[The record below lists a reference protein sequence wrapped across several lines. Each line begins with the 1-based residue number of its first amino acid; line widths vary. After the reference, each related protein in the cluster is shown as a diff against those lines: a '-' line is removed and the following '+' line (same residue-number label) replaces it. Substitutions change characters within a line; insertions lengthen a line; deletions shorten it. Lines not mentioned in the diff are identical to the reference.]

1 MPLTLTVVLTVLV
14 VLTVVGAVGYL
25 IDRSV
30 DDEETARAREEEERS
45 R

>member
-1 MPLTLTVVLTVLV
+1 MPLTLTVTLTVLV
-14 VLTVVGAVGYL
+14 VLMLVGGIGYV

-30 DDEETARAREEEERS
+30 DGEETERRREEEERS

>member
-1 MPLTLTVVLTVLV
+1 MPLTLTVALTVLV
-14 VLTVVGAVGYL
+14 VLMLVGGIGYV

-30 DDEETARAREEEERS
+30 DDEETERRREEEERS